1 MATVGRLKFVTLINP
16 SGGGNNF
23 PFVHVRND
31 TFEPRLRTPKQLSG
45 EKISFPLRVYS
56 IFDLGGVAI

>member
-23 PFVHVRND
+23 PFIHVRND
-31 TFEPRLRTPKQLSG
+31 TFETL
-45 EKISFPLRVYS
+45 EYS
-56 IFDLGGVAI
+56 LGRALLFRAADSIDYLNTYFLP